1 VKPELIER
9 YVEDG
14 TLRMEWRDFPYQGP
28 ESTRA
33 ALAARTAQAQG
44 KFWEY
49 HDLIYANQSETFTE
63 EFLVDLAEQAGLDVS
78 RFEEDFYSG
87 RYEEAVISDF
97 QEGQR
102 IGINSTPTFI
112 VNDQA
117 VVGLQPMET
126 FEQVIEEARREAEGG

>member
-1 VKPELIER
+1 
-9 YVEDG
+9 
-14 TLRMEWRDFPYQGP
+14 MEWKDFPYQGP

-49 HDLIYANQSETFTE
+49 HGLIYANQSEAFTE
-63 EFLVDLAEQAGLDVS
+63 EFLVDLAEQADLDVP

-87 RYEEAVISDF
+87 RYEEAVIADF